1 MKSFLL
7 VFALSS
13 FLGAAAVVESD
24 LCVYGGTSGG
34 VAAAV
39 QAARLGKTVVIAE
52 PGQHLATAAYMVVD
66 AKISVQQV
74 CYTNLKARQEQAG
87 QVVEWKLPGAKKN
100 TVISPPMPRNRESL
114 VKVGSERGK

>member
-13 FLGAAAVVESD
+13 FLGAAVVVESD

-52 PGQHLATAAYMVVD
+52 PGQYLATAACMAVD
-66 AKISVQQV
+66 AKIPVQQV
-74 CYTNLKARQEQAG
+74 CYTNLKA
-87 QVVEWKLPGAKKN
+87 L
-100 TVISPPMPRNRESL
+100 
-114 VKVGSERGK
+114 